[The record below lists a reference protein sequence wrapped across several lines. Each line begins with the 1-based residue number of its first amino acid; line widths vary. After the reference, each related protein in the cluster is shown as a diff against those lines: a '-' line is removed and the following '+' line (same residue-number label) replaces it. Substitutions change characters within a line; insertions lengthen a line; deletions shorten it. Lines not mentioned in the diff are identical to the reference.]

1 MFHVEQIEKTK
12 LKTKQKTKIE
22 RKCSTWNT
30 PLFLFAFRFDTIVM
44 KGVAL

>member
-1 MFHVEQIEKTK
+1 MFHVEQSMA
-12 LKTKQKTKIE
+12 KQKQKKKIIE

-30 PLFLFAFRFDTIVM
+30 PLFLFAFRFDTIVR

>member
-1 MFHVEQIEKTK
+1 MFHVEQSM
-12 LKTKQKTKIE
+12 TKQKQKKKIIE

-30 PLFLFAFRFDTIVM
+30 PLFLFARSFDTILK

>member
-1 MFHVEQIEKTK
+1 MFHVEQWM
-12 LKTKQKTKIE
+12 KQKKIKKKKIE

-30 PLFLFAFRFDTIVM
+30 PLFLFARSFDTILK